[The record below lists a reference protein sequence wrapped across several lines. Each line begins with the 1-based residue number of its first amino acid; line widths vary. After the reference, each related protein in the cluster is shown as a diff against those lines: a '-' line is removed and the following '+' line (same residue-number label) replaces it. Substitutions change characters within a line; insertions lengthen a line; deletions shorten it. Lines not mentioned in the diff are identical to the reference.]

1 MPNDLPESDVL
12 VTLRSDVDRI
22 MERLERLESSLSHK
36 ENLSEEA
43 MFNAAQNRA
52 AALPPLERFV
62 PRELYDAAL
71 NHAHTLA
78 AQQQKQRVDDLISS
92 GLHAMKIT
100 PATESYF
107 RSMCRTEEGV
117 RAFEDFLTKAVPVIG
132 PESGLDRR
140 PIPSGSRGDHVTQFA
155 ANAQIREEFGTLERY
170 TAFCR
175 AQEAGLVVSVKRE
188 GA

>member
-12 VTLRSDVDRI
+12 ATLRSEVDRI
-22 MERLERLESSLSHK
+22 MERLDALEARFSDA
-36 ENLSEEA
+36 E
-43 MFNAAQNRA
+43 MPAAQNRA

-62 PRELYDAAL
+62 PRESYDAAL
-71 NHAHTLA
+71 NHVHNLA
-78 AQQQKQRVDDLISS
+78 MQQQKQRVDDLISS

-107 RSMCRTEEGV
+107 RAMCRTEEGV
-117 RAFEDFLTKAVPVIG
+117 RAFEDFLTKAIPVIG
-132 PESGLDRR
+132 PESGLDSRR
-140 PIPSGSRGDHVTQFA
+140 IPSGSRGDHATQFA
-155 ANAQIREEFGTLERY
+155 ANAQLRDEFGTLERY

-175 AQEAGLVVSVKRE
+175 AQETGLVVSLKRE

>member
-1 MPNDLPESDVL
+1 MPNDLPESDDAIA
-12 VTLRSDVDRI
+12 TLRSEVDRI
-22 MERLERLESSLSHK
+22 MERLDALEARLSDAE
-36 ENLSEEA
+36 
-43 MFNAAQNRA
+43 MPAAQNRA

-62 PRELYDAAL
+62 PRESYDAAL

-78 AQQQKQRVDDLISS
+78 AQQKKQRVDDLILS
-92 GLHAMKIT
+92 GLHNAKIT

-132 PESGLDRR
+132 TESGLDRQV
-140 PIPSGSRGDHVTQFA
+140 IPSGSRGDHATQFA
-155 ANAQIREEFGTLERY
+155 ANAQLRDEFGTLERY